1 MAPFLR
7 KKIVM
12 GNDLPCLYFRK
23 LRMLYCSEL
32 QLISFYSEVA
42 AHAADH
48 SVEAMTDECRERR
61 NLLETLALNHGI
73 SVAGDDC
80 QSMRRLI
87 SASRLTLKDDFS
99 SGDVAQDICESVH
112 RLQILNYSVARSLA
126 AKAGFKEDTAAL
138 DAMLDRLVDRFPAAC
153 ETIVPLGMVEGP
165 DLVAR

>member
-1 MAPFLR
+1 MSNEVP
-7 KKIVM
+7 
-12 GNDLPCLYFRK
+12 GLYFRK

-32 QLISFYSEVA
+32 QLISFYCEVA

-61 NLLETLALNHGI
+61 NLLENLALNHGI

-87 SASRLTLKDDFS
+87 SASRLSLKDDFS
-99 SGDVAQDICESVH
+99 SGDLAQEICESVH

-126 AKAGFKEDTAAL
+126 AKARFKEDTAAL
-138 DAMLDRLVDRFPAAC
+138 DAMLDRLVERFPAAC
-153 ETIVPLGMVEGP
+153 ESVVPLGMVQGTE
-165 DLVAR
+165 LVAR

>member
-1 MAPFLR
+1 ME
-7 KKIVM
+7 
-12 GNDLPCLYFRK
+12 NDVPGLYFRK

-61 NLLETLALNHGI
+61 NLLENLALAHGI
-73 SVAGDDC
+73 SAAGDDC

-87 SASRLTLKDDFS
+87 SASRLNLSEDYT
-99 SGDVAQDICESVH
+99 SGDLAREICESVH
-112 RLQILNYSVARSLA
+112 RLQIMNYSVARSLA
-126 AKAGFKEDTAAL
+126 AKAGFWDDCKAL
-138 DAMLDRLVDRFPAAC
+138 DALLDRLVDRFPAAC
-153 ETIVPLGMVEGP
+153 ETIVPLGMVAGA